1 MIWPVALTTSDVKSL
16 FFPLRNLR
24 DELLDLDE
32 ASYEEVRDSLNDV
45 TTVNRY
51 LSGYRVL
58 LHHAGKFLKKH
69 QSDRPFTVLDAATG
83 SADQPV
89 ALVKL
94 ARKLGVPIQV
104 TAIDIN
110 SKMLKMA
117 KDEIF
122 QYPEIRLVQ
131 CDVLALPFKDEGFD
145 LAVNNLSLH
154 HFTWDNAVAIIKA
167 IYKSAR
173 LGFLINDLH
182 RSRIAHAV
190 IFLLTRI
197 FTRNRIT
204 RYDAPVSVMNAF
216 TPSEFCEL
224 AMQAE
229 ITPFEI
235 HRHFPYRI
243 AFLGK
248 KK

>member
-1 MIWPVALTTSDVKSL
+1 MKSL
-16 FFPLRNLR
+16 FFPPRNLR

-32 ASYEEVRDSLNDV
+32 APYEEVRDSLNDV
-45 TTVNRY
+45 AMVNRY
-51 LSGYRVL
+51 LSGYWVL
-58 LHHAGKFLKKH
+58 LHHTGKFLKEH
-69 QSDRPFTVLDAATG
+69 QLDRPFTVLDAATG

-89 ALVKL
+89 ALVNL

-117 KDEIF
+117 KDEIRE
-122 QYPEIRLVQ
+122 YPEIHLVQ

-145 LAVNNLSLH
+145 LTVNNLSLH
-154 HFTWDNAVAIIKA
+154 HFSWDNAVAIIKS

-197 FTRNRIT
+197 FTRNRLT

-216 TPSEFCEL
+216 TPSEFREL
-224 AMQAE
+224 AKQAKIE
-229 ITPFEI
+229 PFEI

-243 AFLGK
+243 AFLGLK
-248 KK
+248 K

>member
-1 MIWPVALTTSDVKSL
+1 MKSI
-16 FFPLRNLR
+16 FFPPRNLR

-32 ASYEEVRDSLNDV
+32 APYEEVRDSLNDV
-45 TTVNRY
+45 ATVNRY

-58 LHHAGKFLKKH
+58 LHHAEKLLKEH
-69 QSDRPFTVLDAATG
+69 QLDRPFTILDAATG

-89 ALVKL
+89 ALVRL
-94 ARKLGVPIQV
+94 ARRLGVPIQI

-117 KDEIF
+117 KDEICE
-122 QYPEIRLVQ
+122 YPEIRLVQ

-154 HFTWDNAVAIIKA
+154 HFTWDNAVAILKS

-173 LGFLINDLH
+173 LGFLVNDLH

-197 FTRNRIT
+197 FTRNRLT

-216 TPSEFCEL
+216 TPSEFREL
-224 AMQAE
+224 AIQAK
-229 ITPFEI
+229 IYPFEI
-235 HRHFPYRI
+235 QRHFPYRI
-243 AFLGK
+243 AFMGK

>member
-1 MIWPVALTTSDVKSL
+1 MKSI
-16 FFPLRNLR
+16 FFPPRNLR

-32 ASYEEVRDSLNDV
+32 APYEEVRDSLNDV
-45 TTVNRY
+45 ATVNRY

-58 LHHAGKFLKKH
+58 LHHAEKFLKEH
-69 QSDRPFTVLDAATG
+69 QLDRPFTVLDAATG

-89 ALVKL
+89 ALVRL
-94 ARKLGVPIQV
+94 ARRLGISIQI

-117 KDEIF
+117 KDEICE
-122 QYPEIRLVQ
+122 YPEIRLVQ
-131 CDVLALPFKDEGFD
+131 CDVLALPFKDERFD

-154 HFTWDNAVAIIKA
+154 HFTWDNAVAILKS
-167 IYKSAR
+167 IYKSGR
-173 LGFLINDLH
+173 LGFLVNDLH

-197 FTRNRIT
+197 FTRNRLT

-216 TPSEFCEL
+216 TPSEFREL
-224 AMQAE
+224 AIQAK
-229 ITPFEI
+229 IYPFEI

-248 KK
+248 KNDD